1 MSEIFIPIGGRVA
14 ARVQQAQ
21 HPRGTVVFVHGS
33 GVDRHDPRNQFV
45 ANKLR
50 RAGFGTVLL
59 DLLEPPEVLHNAF
72 DIDLQVTRLDRALER
87 LRQSGRLHEPLGYFA
102 TGVGAGVA
110 LLAAAKRPEQ
120 VAAIVAR
127 SGRPDTAL
135 FWLPKVEAPTL
146 LIVDELDECNQRAYE
161 RLAVEKELAV
171 VPSRSHF
178 FREPKALGAVAD
190 HAVRWFLCHREA
202 WSQWASPSP
211 GRQWRVGLKHCAR
224 SAVSP
229 PEPYAASA

>member
-1 MSEIFIPIGGRVA
+1 VA
-14 ARVQQAQ
+14 ARVQPAQ
-21 HPRGTVVFVHGS
+21 HPHGTVVFVHGS

-50 RAGFGTVLL
+50 RAGFDTVLL
-59 DLLEPPEVLHNAF
+59 DLLEPHEALNYQNAF
-72 DIDLQVTRLDRALER
+72 DIELQAGRLEAALER
-87 LRQSGRLHEPLGYFA
+87 LRRTQPLHEPLGYFS

-110 LLAAAKRPEQ
+110 LLAAARRPDH

-146 LIVDELDECNQRAYE
+146 LIVDEPDDCNERAFE

-171 VPSRSHF
+171 VPSASHF
-178 FREPKALGAVAD
+178 FRERKALDAVAQ
-190 HAVRWFLCHREA
+190 HALRWFSRYLVKPQAEDSAPAQPTPAPAQPDRA
-202 WSQWASPSP
+202 P
-211 GRQWRVGLKHCAR
+211 AR
-224 SAVSP
+224 
-229 PEPYAASA
+229 